1 MDIFSYIEE
10 VYAMDYVKYKD
21 ICIKDYEKL
30 NSMKE
35 FNPNFIFEIN
45 NKDYDLI
52 RNYDFSKIDRINKR
66 VNVVVKIKYY
76 IKKFFKKINI
86 QVNKSIITKNG
97 YKK

>member
-1 MDIFSYIEE
+1 
-10 VYAMDYVKYKD
+10 
-21 ICIKDYEKL
+21 
-30 NSMKE
+30 MKE